1 MTEAGQDPSQIRE
14 AIIAGA
20 WQDVNLDGVQ

>member
-1 MTEAGQDPSQIRE
+1 MTEAGQDPLQIRE